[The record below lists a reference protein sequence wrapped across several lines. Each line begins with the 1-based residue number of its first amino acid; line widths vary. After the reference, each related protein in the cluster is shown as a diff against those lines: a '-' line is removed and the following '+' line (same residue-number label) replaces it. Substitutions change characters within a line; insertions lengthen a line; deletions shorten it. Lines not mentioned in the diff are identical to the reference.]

1 LGVNDVVL
9 ELSLD
14 NMRNVSIKLACQLA
28 QVALNLFVQHL
39 LDLAQVVKALHE
51 GLVVEFAERELLR
64 VVAEVLN
71 TLLDHLLVVYE
82 LNEIGHGLFKGA
94 RVLLAL
100 HFLLLFFLLVF
111 AQVHLDLCV
120 AFLRLFFVLLIILL
134 DQLVKRARILKLP
147 HTLHPNSAISGPE
160 SVLAT
165 AVNKCL
171 RNIELALVVFD
182 ITPHE
187 VA

>member
-1 LGVNDVVL
+1 MGVNDVVL
-9 ELSLD
+9 EPSLD
-14 NMRNVSIKLACQLA
+14 DMRNVGVKLACQLA

-39 LDLAQVVKALHE
+39 FDLAQVVEAFHE

-64 VVAEVLN
+64 VIAEVHN
-71 TLLDHLLVVYE
+71 TLLDHLLVVNE
-82 LNEIGHGLFKGA
+82 LNEVGHGLFKGA
-94 RVLLAL
+94 GILLAL
-100 HFLLLFFLLVF
+100 HFFLLLLLFVF
-111 AQVHLDLCV
+111 TKVHLDLCV

-147 HTLHPNSAISGPE
+147 HTLHTNSAISGPE

-171 RNIELALVVFD
+171 RNIELVLVVFD